1 MSQRFTYVKYD
12 AEAIEK
18 QEKFKKVFE
27 ELEKMA
33 NELLVASRPQALF
46 LTALEEAYMWTG
58 KSIRD
63 EQIARNSLPA
73 HAPERG

>member
-12 AEAIEK
+12 QESTDK
-18 QEKFKKVFE
+18 QEKFKKAFE
-27 ELEKMA
+27 ILEAMG
-33 NELLVASRPQALF
+33 NDLLVASRPQSLF

-63 EQIARNSLPA
+63 EQIARNSLVA
-73 HAPERG
+73 HTPERG